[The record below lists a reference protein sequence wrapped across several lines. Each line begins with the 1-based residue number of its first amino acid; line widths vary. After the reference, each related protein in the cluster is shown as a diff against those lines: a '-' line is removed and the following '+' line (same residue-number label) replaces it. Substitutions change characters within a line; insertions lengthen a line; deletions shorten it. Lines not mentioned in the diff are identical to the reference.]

1 MNPPPSPALVAAI
14 ARIARDLEG
23 FSPPAIPI
31 AELHALDAASA
42 GDAAKL
48 QRWLK
53 RRFAGEPLAYILGEF
68 TFRGRRFRSDA
79 RAYIT
84 DPETSLLV
92 DAVLER
98 GDRLAREGRAPCV
111 AEIGC
116 GGGSLALSVQ
126 LERPAWRVVGLD
138 LDGAAL
144 ALAGINAAAHGL
156 PGLPLLESD
165 LFEAWPGP
173 DAPDLIFGDPP
184 WGGEDTLYDD
194 SRGAA
199 HYRAMPAASAFPPG
213 DRTMVHRQIL
223 RDVARRG
230 WRSHL
235 ILNGGV
241 LPAAELAALARD
253 AAWQEIEPRAG
264 AVLLHCR
271 MH

>member
-1 MNPPPSPALVAAI
+1 MNTPPSPALTAAI

-23 FSPPAIPI
+23 FPLPALPSE
-31 AELHALDAASA
+31 ELHALEAASA
-42 GDAAKL
+42 GDAAQL

-84 DPETSLLV
+84 DPETSLLI

-98 GDRLAREGRAPCV
+98 GDRLTRPDRAPCV

-116 GGGSLALSVQ
+116 GGGSLAISVQ

-144 ALAGINAAAHGL
+144 ALARTNAAAHEL
-156 PGLPLLESD
+156 FDLPLIESD
-165 LFEAWPGP
+165 LFAAWPEP
-173 DAPDLIFGDPP
+173 AAPDLIFGDPP
-184 WGGEDTLYDD
+184 WGSEETLYDA
-194 SRGAA
+194 SRDAA

-213 DRTMVHRQIL
+213 DRTMLHRQIL
-223 RDVARRG
+223 RDVSRRG
-230 WRSHL
+230 WKSHL

-241 LPAAELAALARD
+241 LPADELAALARD
-253 AAWQEIEPRAG
+253 AAWHELEPRAG
-264 AVLLHCR
+264 TVLLHCR